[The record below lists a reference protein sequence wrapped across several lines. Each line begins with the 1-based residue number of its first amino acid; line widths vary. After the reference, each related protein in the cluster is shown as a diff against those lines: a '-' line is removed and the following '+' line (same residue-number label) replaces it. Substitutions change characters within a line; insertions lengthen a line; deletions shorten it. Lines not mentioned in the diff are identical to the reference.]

1 MTHEVTMTVPLLRR
15 WRLIH
20 LRLHVGHC
28 LGHISEQLSLS
39 SKELLHPCRWWWW
52 WRLVLLVL
60 GSLVVVVVVV
70 LHVTGVD
77 VATASSLLL
86 NGWLINS

>member
-1 MTHEVTMTVPLLRR
+1 M
-15 WRLIH
+15 IN

-77 VATASSLLL
+77 VATTSSLSL

>member
-28 LGHISEQLSLS
+28 LGHISEQLRLS

-52 WRLVLLVL
+52 WRLLLLLAL
-60 GSLVVVVVVV
+60 GSLVVVV

-77 VATASSLLL
+77 VATASSLPLD
-86 NGWLINS
+86 GWLINS

>member
-1 MTHEVTMTVPLLRR
+1 MPHEVTMTDPLLWR

-28 LGHISEQLSLS
+28 LGHISEQLSLN

-60 GSLVVVVVVV
+60 GSLVVVV

-77 VATASSLLL
+77 VATVSSLSL
-86 NGWLINS
+86 NRWLINS

>member
-1 MTHEVTMTVPLLRR
+1 MIHEVTVTVPLLRR

-28 LGHISEQLSLS
+28 LGHISEQLRLS

-52 WRLVLLVL
+52 RWCLVVLLVR
-60 GSLVVVVVVV
+60 SLVVVVV
-70 LHVTGVD
+70 LHFTGVD
-77 VATASSLLL
+77 VATAASLSLYW
-86 NGWLINS
+86 WLINS